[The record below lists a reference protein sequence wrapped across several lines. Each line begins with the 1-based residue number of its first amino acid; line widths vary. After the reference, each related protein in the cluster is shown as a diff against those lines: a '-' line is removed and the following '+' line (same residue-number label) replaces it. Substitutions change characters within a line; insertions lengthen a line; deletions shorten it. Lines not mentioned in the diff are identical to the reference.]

1 MKLEAA
7 YRAIRDAIVEDGT
20 HSVFESTIALRLGVD
35 RMTLNRLSWGGAVK
49 KDTSHDWQRFCH
61 DAVSYWED
69 RGDEEL
75 VQAMVWPRH
84 VHAVLGA
91 PCVGFGRSSFERF
104 TPVYQAARA
113 IALKEGGVSKVAVAA
128 VAENCRL
135 PRANIHKSF
144 GTAARLPTVLRA
156 LYPELKP

>member
-1 MKLEAA
+1 MKLEEA

-20 HSVFESTIALRLGVD
+20 HSVFESSIALRLGVD
-35 RMTLNRLSWGGAVK
+35 RMALNRLSWGGAIK
-49 KDTSHDWQRFCH
+49 KGASHDWQRFCH
-61 DAVSYWED
+61 DAVVYWED
-69 RGDEEL
+69 RGDDEL

-104 TPVYQAARA
+104 TPVYQSARA
-113 IALKEGGVSKVAVAA
+113 IALKEGSVSKVS
-128 VAENCRL
+128 VAEVALNCGR
-135 PRANIHKSF
+135 PRASIHKSF
-144 GTAARLPTVLRA
+144 GTAARLPTILRA